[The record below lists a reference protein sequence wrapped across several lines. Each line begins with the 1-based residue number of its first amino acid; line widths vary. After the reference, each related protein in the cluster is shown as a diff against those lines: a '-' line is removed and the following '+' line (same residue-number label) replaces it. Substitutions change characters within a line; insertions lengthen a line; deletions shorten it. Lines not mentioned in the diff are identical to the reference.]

1 MFTAAC
7 DPTLQGMAS
16 GSTDGLEIEGRLSM
30 RAAIGIAIAVPVAA
44 IFCLIYLMML
54 MLEAWRE

>member
-1 MFTAAC
+1 MASFE
-7 DPTLQGMAS
+7 PTLQAMAS
-16 GSTDGLEIEGRLSM
+16 GNTDGLGIEGRVSM

-44 IFCLIYLMML
+44 IFCLVYMTML